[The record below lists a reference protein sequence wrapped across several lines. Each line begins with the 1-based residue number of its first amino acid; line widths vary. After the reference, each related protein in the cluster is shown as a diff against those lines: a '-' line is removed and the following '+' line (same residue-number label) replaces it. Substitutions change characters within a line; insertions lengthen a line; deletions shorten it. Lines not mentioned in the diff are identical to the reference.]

1 MVDNLQR
8 YRQAALDG
16 IAEIAKLTERKK
28 AIESDISKIL
38 QIVAANIAM
47 FPDSERRT
55 LMEKLESAKGPSG
68 LKEAVY
74 SVLSPTK
81 YMSVAEIRD
90 AVINSGFDLS
100 SQVNPL
106 ASVST
111 TLRRFEST
119 EKPLVEAK
127 QEEGKTVYK
136 RKGLPP
142 LHGLK

>member
-1 MVDNLQR
+1 MVDNLQK

-55 LMEKLESAKGPSG
+55 LMERLEAAKGPSG

-81 YMSVAEIRD
+81 YMSAVEVRD
-90 AVINSGFDLS
+90 AVISSGFDLS

-111 TLRRFEST
+111 TLRRFESA
-119 EKPLVEAK
+119 EKPLIDSK
-127 QEEGKTVYK
+127 EEDGKTVYR
-136 RKGLPP
+136 RKGLRP
-142 LHGLK
+142 LEGLK